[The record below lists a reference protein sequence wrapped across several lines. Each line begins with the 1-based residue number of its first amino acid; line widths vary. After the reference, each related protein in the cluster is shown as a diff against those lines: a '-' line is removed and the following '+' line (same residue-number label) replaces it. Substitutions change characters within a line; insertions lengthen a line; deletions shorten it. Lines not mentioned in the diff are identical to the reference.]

1 VFQYDRLSDIGLYAI
16 YLYPG
21 CCICTEYLNVIDK
34 SCMVIVQ
41 VMHKLSVKHCS
52 DYKAGVETTIKSEL
66 VGAVAVLSGM
76 CAHISTCFVQ

>member
-1 VFQYDRLSDIGLYAI
+1 M
-16 YLYPG
+16 
-21 CCICTEYLNVIDK
+21 IDK